1 MTPNVNKGSTI
12 LYEKV
17 LPNGNMLRRP
27 NQVKQKPRKVFA
39 ITVKSNAVIDLLNTK
54 LTTAEHPHLFYLLI
68 PIGYRD
74 SGTTH
79 TLNLSG
85 DKWIRKSDA

>member
-12 LYEKV
+12 SYEKV

-39 ITVKSNAVIDLLNTK
+39 ITVKSNAVIDTLEYQAHRQNN
-54 LTTAEHPHLFYLLI
+54 LTYFIYSSRSAIETVE
-68 PIGYRD
+68 
-74 SGTTH
+74 SH
-79 TLNLSG
+79 TP
-85 DKWIRKSDA
+85 